1 MKKLFSL
8 LLSAAL
14 LSGLLVTGASAATLQ
29 SNQAVYQLSQDPLG
43 TEPFSYSATETHS
56 ATLVPVGTAIQ
67 SGGDGLL
74 LVEVFLYHEAEKHW
88 NLDSMLSGQSQLT
101 IRDGDHIYHISTM
114 DPSSSEPNAVLDRG
128 IWVKGQS
135 TGEVQ
140 PVTVTGEPVDDW
152 AANLVNEA
160 IAKDLF
166 PAHLKGQDLRE
177 PITRTQF
184 AALSVRLYEAM
195 SGQTIPA
202 FTGTNPFTD
211 TTDPEVLKAYSM
223 GFTSGVSSTAF
234 GAGTQ
239 LNREQ
244 AATLIAANGGLGAG
258 FPPCAGLFIVL
269 GFPTV
274 AGIVEEGALYIALLV
289 TGLYQ
294 VAWRLVYIHYVVRKN
309 HIQPTL
315 VGEQEPISEVFRKH
329 GICMTLFLGAVIP
342 VLLTMGP
349 LNKALAGR
357 SEAWEGAM
365 DSVNLLVWLPTLMIC
380 IILLL
385 DGRNI
390 VKKFSSW
397 EDFVKKFI
405 PHIANTGG
413 LLFFIFAV
421 SNIITKL
428 GLGDDVVSVL
438 DKMNLSPIVT
448 LIVVYVL
455 VAVVAG
461 PLSSTA
467 TLTAVGVVG
476 VGFDPLTTAAAL
488 LMISS
493 TEGAS
498 PPASGALFVACGL
511 TECDPPKIYMPLI
524 NWFVAPIVVMG
535 CLVATGILPVP

>member
-234 GAGTQ
+234 GAMLSAVYRKLGGTIPPQ
-239 LNREQ
+239 E
-244 AATLIAANGGLGAG
+244 AAPFSDRGSIS
-258 FPPCAGLFIVL
+258 
-269 GFPTV
+269 
-274 AGIVEEGALYIALLV
+274 
-289 TGLYQ
+289 
-294 VAWRLVYIHYVVRKN
+294 AW
-309 HIQPTL
+309 
-315 VGEQEPISEVFRKH
+315 
-329 GICMTLFLGAVIP
+329 
-342 VLLTMGP
+342 
-349 LNKALAGR
+349 
-357 SEAWEGAM
+357 AM
-365 DSVNLLVWLPTLMIC
+365 DSVCFAASKGVISGYE
-380 IILLL
+380 
-385 DGRNI
+385 DGRFGPKDSAQRQACLI
-390 VKKFSSW
+390 M
-397 EDFVKKFI
+397 
-405 PHIANTGG
+405 A
-413 LLFFIFAV
+413 LRMQQ
-421 SNIITKL
+421 KL
-428 GLGDDVVSVL
+428 G
-438 DKMNLSPIVT
+438 
-448 LIVVYVL
+448 
-455 VAVVAG
+455 
-461 PLSSTA
+461 SS
-467 TLTAVGVVG
+467 
-476 VGFDPLTTAAAL
+476 AA
-488 LMISS
+488 I
-493 TEGAS
+493 
-498 PPASGALFVACGL
+498 
-511 TECDPPKIYMPLI
+511 
-524 NWFVAPIVVMG
+524 
-535 CLVATGILPVP
+535 

>member
-140 PVTVTGEPVDDW
+140 PVTITGEPVDDW

-195 SGQTIPA
+195 SGQTVPV

-211 TTDPEVLKAYSM
+211 TTDPEVLKAS
-223 GFTSGVSSTAF
+223 TSF

-244 AATLIAANGGLGAG
+244 AATMLSAVYRKLGGTIPPQEAAPFSDRGS
-258 FPPCAGLFIVL
+258 IS
-269 GFPTV
+269 
-274 AGIVEEGALYIALLV
+274 
-289 TGLYQ
+289 
-294 VAWRLVYIHYVVRKN
+294 AW
-309 HIQPTL
+309 
-315 VGEQEPISEVFRKH
+315 
-329 GICMTLFLGAVIP
+329 
-342 VLLTMGP
+342 
-349 LNKALAGR
+349 
-357 SEAWEGAM
+357 AM
-365 DSVNLLVWLPTLMIC
+365 DSVCFAASKGVISGYE
-380 IILLL
+380 
-385 DGRNI
+385 DGRFGPKDSAQRQACLI
-390 VKKFSSW
+390 M
-397 EDFVKKFI
+397 
-405 PHIANTGG
+405 A
-413 LLFFIFAV
+413 LRMQQ
-421 SNIITKL
+421 KL
-428 GLGDDVVSVL
+428 G
-438 DKMNLSPIVT
+438 
-448 LIVVYVL
+448 
-455 VAVVAG
+455 
-461 PLSSTA
+461 SSTA
-467 TLTAVGVVG
+467 
-476 VGFDPLTTAAAL
+476 
-488 LMISS
+488 I
-493 TEGAS
+493 
-498 PPASGALFVACGL
+498 
-511 TECDPPKIYMPLI
+511 
-524 NWFVAPIVVMG
+524 
-535 CLVATGILPVP
+535 

>member
-202 FTGTNPFTD
+202 FTGTNPFTGH
-211 TTDPEVLKAYSM
+211 TPTDFIRSIRLKRA
-223 GFTSGVSSTAF
+223 A
-234 GAGTQ
+234 Q
-239 LNREQ
+239 LLQ
-244 AATLIAANGGLGAG
+244 GSQL
-258 FPPCAGLFIVL
+258 P
-269 GFPTV
+269 
-274 AGIVEEGALYIALLV
+274 IVEIAN
-289 TGLYQ
+289 
-294 VAWRLVYIHYVVRKN
+294 R
-309 HIQPTL
+309 
-315 VGEQEPISEVFRKH
+315 VG
-329 GICMTLFLGAVIP
+329 
-342 VLLTMGP
+342 
-349 LNKALAGR
+349 
-357 SEAWEGAM
+357 
-365 DSVNLLVWLPTLMIC
+365 
-380 IILLL
+380 
-385 DGRNI
+385 
-390 VKKFSSW
+390 FSSPSYFSKCFR
-397 EDFVKKFI
+397 EMFGMLPKQY
-405 PHIANTGG
+405 A
-413 LLFFIFAV
+413 
-421 SNIITKL
+421 
-428 GLGDDVVSVL
+428 
-438 DKMNLSPIVT
+438 
-448 LIVVYVL
+448 
-455 VAVVAG
+455 
-461 PLSSTA
+461 
-467 TLTAVGVVG
+467 
-476 VGFDPLTTAAAL
+476 
-488 LMISS
+488 
-493 TEGAS
+493 EE
-498 PPASGALFVACGL
+498 SGRK
-511 TECDPPKIYMPLI
+511 E
-524 NWFVAPIVVMG
+524 
-535 CLVATGILPVP
+535 

>member
-1 MKKLFSL
+1 MDNRYAVPLIISGQTPFDKPSFAVRAPPRPASARKEFLMKKLFSL

-14 LSGLLVTGASAATLQ
+14 LSGLLVTGAAAATLQ

-67 SGGDGLL
+67 SEGDGLL

-244 AATLIAANGGLGAG
+244 AATMLSAVYRKLGGTIPPQEAAPFSDRGS
-258 FPPCAGLFIVL
+258 IS
-269 GFPTV
+269 
-274 AGIVEEGALYIALLV
+274 
-289 TGLYQ
+289 
-294 VAWRLVYIHYVVRKN
+294 AW
-309 HIQPTL
+309 
-315 VGEQEPISEVFRKH
+315 
-329 GICMTLFLGAVIP
+329 
-342 VLLTMGP
+342 
-349 LNKALAGR
+349 
-357 SEAWEGAM
+357 AM
-365 DSVNLLVWLPTLMIC
+365 DSVCFAASKGVISGYE
-380 IILLL
+380 
-385 DGRNI
+385 DGRFGPKDSAQRQACLI
-390 VKKFSSW
+390 M
-397 EDFVKKFI
+397 
-405 PHIANTGG
+405 A
-413 LLFFIFAV
+413 LRMQQ
-421 SNIITKL
+421 KL
-428 GLGDDVVSVL
+428 G
-438 DKMNLSPIVT
+438 
-448 LIVVYVL
+448 
-455 VAVVAG
+455 
-461 PLSSTA
+461 SS
-467 TLTAVGVVG
+467 
-476 VGFDPLTTAAAL
+476 AA
-488 LMISS
+488 I
-493 TEGAS
+493 
-498 PPASGALFVACGL
+498 
-511 TECDPPKIYMPLI
+511 
-524 NWFVAPIVVMG
+524 
-535 CLVATGILPVP
+535 